1 MNRLMNYLR
10 GSVKLTV
17 AGAFP
22 ERFLNL
28 CAQHRVTF
36 WNLTVE
42 DPHTLTLCV
51 TRKDSRKARRLAQ
64 QVMCTVER
72 DKSAGLPWFLC
83 RFRRR
88 HALVAGLCLSVAAVL
103 ILSQFVLTID
113 VSGNETVPTA
123 VILSELRRQGVKPG
137 VYGPGLD
144 LRNIRQE
151 VLLDVPDLAWM
162 AINLH
167 GTRAEVL
174 VREKLPVPEVLDTSV
189 PTHVVAS
196 ATGIITHIQP
206 MAGQPLF
213 KAGDTVLEGEVVI
226 SGIIDIQE
234 PQYSE
239 ADMGTEVVRARGKV
253 WARTWRTLTAEIPLT
268 AQVKT
273 YTGET
278 KVRHSLNLLGH
289 RVNFYGNSGI
299 PMEEY
304 DKITTVRVLT
314 LPGGREMPLSLS
326 TESYRGYTTAEAALN
341 TGAAEDLLKTHLE
354 KRLQNLIG
362 EDGQVLRTDYTAKCT
377 GNLLTVTLLA
387 ECSEQIGREVTFPG
401 TVGRYPSGNSA
412 ES

>member
-10 GSVKLTV
+10 GSIRLTV
-17 AGAFP
+17 TGAFP

-28 CAQHRVTF
+28 CAEHRVTF
-36 WNLTVE
+36 WDLTVE

-51 TRKDSRKARRLAQ
+51 TRRDGRKARRLAQ
-64 QVMCTVER
+64 QVMCSVER
-72 DKSAGLPWFLC
+72 DKSAGLPRFLG

-88 HALVAGLCLSVAAVL
+88 YALVAGLCLSMAAVL

-113 VSGNETVPTA
+113 VSGNEQVPTA

-144 LRNIRQE
+144 LRDIRQE
-151 VLLDVPDLAWM
+151 VLLAVPDLAWM

-174 VREKLPVPEVLDTSV
+174 VREKLPVPKLLDTSV
-189 PTHVVAS
+189 PTNIVAGV
-196 ATGIITHIQP
+196 TGIITHIQP
-206 MAGQPLF
+206 MAGQSRF
-213 KAGDTVLEGEVVI
+213 KAGDTVLAGEVVI
-226 SGIIDIQE
+226 SGVIDIQE
-234 PQYSE
+234 PKYSE
-239 ADMGTEVVRARGKV
+239 ADMGVEIVRARGEV

-268 AQVKT
+268 ARVKN
-273 YTGET
+273 YTGQT
-278 KVRHSLNLLGH
+278 RVLRSLNILGH
-289 RVNFYGNSGI
+289 RINFYGNSGI
-299 PMEEY
+299 PVEEY

-326 TESYRGYTTAEAALN
+326 TERCRGYTTEEAALD
-341 TGAAEDLLKTHLE
+341 TGAAEDLLKTHLDQ
-354 KRLQNLIG
+354 RLKSLIG
-362 EDGQVLRTDYTAKCT
+362 TDGQVLRADYTAQCT

-401 TVGRYPSGNSA
+401 TVGRYPAGGTG